1 MSIVSFEGDLS
12 TVFDGRS
19 EDASLMGPQWPSVLP
34 FYHLLCPS
42 TGARAWSWSVGN
54 PGAILLVHRPHYGN
68 GENYGYKTF
77 TQSAT
82 QT

>member
-19 EDASLMGPQWPSVLP
+19 EDVSLLGPPVAQRFAVLP
-34 FYHLLCPS
+34 SACPS

-54 PGAILLVHRPHYGN
+54 PWSDRLGMPPTYGN
-68 GENYGYKTF
+68 GENYGYQTF
-77 TQSAT
+77 TLSAT